1 MLLDWRREVDSSF
14 LSAICLCLPLLRGN
28 FRVDTRR
35 LFNSTQP
42 LFSLSSSVQTRP
54 SEEHWFYYE
63 QSKRSKAPN
72 IAAVPLFVCVFF
84 FVFFFTS
91 PARVGKLCLE
101 GPDGLKRLLTC
112 FFEAFLQRCG
122 TIFPRFAIFACK
134 HNSALPT
141 KYVWQTA
148 NDSSKMCYLT
158 VD

>member
-1 MLLDWRREVDSSF
+1 MTDGERSTARFYLLSVCAFLRSEVT
-14 LSAICLCLPLLRGN
+14 SAWTRGGYLTPRN
-28 FRVDTRR
+28 RC
-35 LFNSTQP
+35 
-42 LFSLSSSVQTRP
+42 SLSL
-54 SEEHWFYYE
+54 HL
-63 QSKRSKAPN
+63 SKLALLKNTGSIMNRAREAKRQILQQCHFSC
-72 IAAVPLFVCVFF
+72 VCFF

-141 KYVWQTA
+141 KYV
-148 NDSSKMCYLT
+148 
-158 VD
+158 